1 MSESGI
7 IEGHS
12 QDISGAL
19 FSFLSNPDAIG
30 KLSGILSKYTNASDS
45 TNSPQGEDFSKE
57 NDTSD
62 TQSNE
67 NIAVSSTS
75 SPTNKNSSNLNLGLD
90 FSKIASIL
98 GGNSPE
104 KTQKNKEQIA
114 LLLAIRPYLS
124 PRRQELID
132 SFIKIN
138 HIGEILNKI
147 S

>member
-12 QDISGAL
+12 QDISGTL

-104 KTQKNKEQIA
+104 KAQKNKDQIT

>member
-30 KLSGILSKYTNASDS
+30 KLSGILSKYTNASDN

-62 TQSNE
+62 TQSDE

-104 KTQKNKEQIA
+104 KAQKNKEQIA